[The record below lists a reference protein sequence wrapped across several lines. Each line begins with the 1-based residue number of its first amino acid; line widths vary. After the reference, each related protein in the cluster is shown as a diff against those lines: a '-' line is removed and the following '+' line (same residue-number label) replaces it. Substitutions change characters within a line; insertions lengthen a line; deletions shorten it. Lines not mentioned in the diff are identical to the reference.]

1 MNLEQL
7 FIKTSQISV
16 LCLNSKEIQ
25 NKSLGEKTPANATF
39 TNGIQDGINTV
50 ACSFNILFCIYLQIA
65 PQIKHDLHC

>member
-25 NKSLGEKTPANATF
+25 NKSLWENNKQMRLLQTASKT
-39 TNGIQDGINTV
+39 V
-50 ACSFNILFCIYLQIA
+50 
-65 PQIKHDLHC
+65 